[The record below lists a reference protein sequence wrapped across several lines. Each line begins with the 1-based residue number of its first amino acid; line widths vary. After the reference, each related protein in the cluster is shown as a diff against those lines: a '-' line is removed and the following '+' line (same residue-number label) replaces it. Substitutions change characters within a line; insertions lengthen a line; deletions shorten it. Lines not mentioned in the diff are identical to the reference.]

1 MSKTLGELA
10 LEYAKQQETFTLPVM
25 RKAIGARNNS
35 SLASAVCVL
44 IEEGHV
50 ELIPDVREG
59 RSKVYRA
66 IEKSNVDHLINNFL
80 YGVSA

>member
-10 LEYAKQQETFTLPVM
+10 LEYARQQKTFTLPVM

-44 IEEGHV
+44 IEEGRV
-50 ELIPDVREG
+50 ELIPDVRQG

-66 IEKSNVDHLINNFL
+66 INKSNVDYLINNFL
-80 YGVSA
+80 YGARL

>member
-50 ELIPDVREG
+50 ELIPEIG
-59 RSKVYRA
+59 RAHV
-66 IEKSNVDHLINNFL
+66 
-80 YGVSA
+80 